1 MNILNATQDREE
13 TKAKCYF
20 CTAVPF
26 SLGKVVY
33 TQGIEQLL
41 DNNVGANL
49 SIYLQRHQS
58 GDWGETCIEDKIT
71 NDEAIKTGER
81 VISNYTICDQSVWI
95 ITERDRSVTTI
106 LLPCEY

>member
-1 MNILNATQDREE
+1 MNILNVTQDNEE
-13 TKAKCYF
+13 KSYF

-33 TQGIEQLL
+33 TQGVEQLL

-71 NDEAIKTGER
+71 NDEATKTGER